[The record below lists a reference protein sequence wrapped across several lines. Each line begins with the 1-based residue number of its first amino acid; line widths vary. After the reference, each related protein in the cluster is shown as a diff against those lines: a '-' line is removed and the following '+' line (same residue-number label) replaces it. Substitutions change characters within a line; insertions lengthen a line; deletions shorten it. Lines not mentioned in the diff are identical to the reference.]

1 MNIKYKIGVFSSS
14 EGDMDKII
22 PKAQLLGE
30 VLGKEKVIVITGACA
45 GLPYEV
51 ALIAKENGAEIW
63 GYSQA
68 IDIEKQREFVNHD
81 PSIYNKIFYIPK
93 NYEFSSSRFIT
104 QKYRNVSSTANCDA
118 GIIISGRWGTANEF
132 TNLHDMGKVIGVLT
146 GTGGFADE
154 LPSLI
159 KKLHK
164 PGRGSTMIFDNDP
177 KSLVRKVLVELN
189 KRS

>member
-1 MNIKYKIGVFSSS
+1 MQTYKIGVFGSS
-14 EGDMDKII
+14 EGELDKIL
-22 PKAQLLGE
+22 PKARRLGE
-30 VLGKEKVIVITGACA
+30 VLGKQKAIVITGACA

-51 ALIAKENGAEIW
+51 ALVAKENGAQIW

-68 IDIEKQREFVNHD
+68 IDLESQRQFVDHD
-81 PSIYNKIFYIPK
+81 PAIYDKIFYIPAG
-93 NYEFSSSRFIT
+93 YEFASMRFVT

-132 TNLHDMGKVIGVLT
+132 TNLHDMGKVIGILT

-154 LPSLI
+154 LVELT

-164 PGRGSTMIFDNDP
+164 PGRGSVLIFNDDP
-177 KSLVRKVLVELN
+177 KKLVDKVLEELE